1 VGVALI
7 AAGSLVASFAA
18 VTVAVAAAASP
29 TPSPFPIGTFDPH
42 PSQTAAPEF
51 PNIGRVRTLTP
62 ACASMR
68 DLVIPSFAAA
78 RRADARFVET
88 RKRLPMYAEL
98 VDDPEHRT
106 DVLRESALSRLDSD
120 ATALLKEALVIN
132 RALGDPRL
140 SKTSNDPAVLAERAE
155 LERVYNAQSARANL
169 LEEFVIRQRS
179 AIAKNGLGDN
189 SAFASRLSHDN
200 APSISA
206 PEAPDPTHTAPPNM
220 PKLNGNSLSDKQN
233 VDDWARDISSGIR
246 ESENRAAKTFLPI
259 ARGCGSP

>member
-1 VGVALI
+1 MGVALI
-7 AAGSLVASFAA
+7 GGPLVASFAA
-18 VTVAVAAAASP
+18 VSVAVAAAASP
-29 TPSPFPIGTFDPH
+29 TASPFAIGTFDPH
-42 PSQTAAPEF
+42 PTQTAAPEF
-51 PNIGRVRTLTP
+51 PNIGRVRTLSP

-140 SKTSNDPAVLAERAE
+140 SNTSNDPAVLAERAE
-155 LERVYNAQSARANL
+155 LERVYRAQSARANL
-169 LEEFVIRQRS
+169 LEEFVIRQRT

-189 SAFASRLSHDN
+189 SAFSSRIN
-200 APSISA
+200 QTNTPSIAA
-206 PEAPDPTHTAPPNM
+206 PYAPDPTQTAPPNM
-220 PKLNGNSLSDKQN
+220 PPLNGNSLSDKQN

-259 ARGCGSP
+259 ARGCVSP